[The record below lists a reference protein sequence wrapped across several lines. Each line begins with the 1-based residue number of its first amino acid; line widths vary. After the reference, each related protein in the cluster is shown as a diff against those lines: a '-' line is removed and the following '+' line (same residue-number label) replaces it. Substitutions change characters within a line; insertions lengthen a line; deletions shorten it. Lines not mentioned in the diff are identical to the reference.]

1 MKKIILGVLALICFL
16 LVGCTITK
24 EVVKEVPVEVIHDV
38 YHNVYVHD
46 TSYVT
51 DSSIVYIKGDTIFKE
66 KYRYIYQERLVHDTL
81 ATHDTIPQ
89 IINTETTKV
98 VEKKVP
104 QWWPVWVAC
113 GLVLLSIIGIIAYKI
128 YKKFI

>member
-51 DSSIVYIKGDTIFKE
+51 DSSIVYIKGDTI
-66 KYRYIYQERLVHDTL
+66 
-81 ATHDTIPQ
+81 
-89 IINTETTKV
+89 
-98 VEKKVP
+98 
-104 QWWPVWVAC
+104 
-113 GLVLLSIIGIIAYKI
+113 IAFKI